1 MKILIIVVFL
11 FTPFINAF
19 GKNNNFQKN
28 DKIIDELN
36 QFPQYRNWIDFWK
49 NKIPGIEGFILEK
62 TDTVKYK
69 YSTKTDVEKWL
80 KEREFRKFTL
90 DFSPKGSFV
99 TDVYSHVGFEY
110 KNDSIYV
117 MGGDMDPSFE
127 IVNIKDS
134 ILKHLTFGPYSFFD
148 ESLWA
153 SDSICYILGFAVDDI
168 NQELSNVYGKILI
181 LKWDLSKNIL
191 TVNKSNRIQ
200 FVNKFMSFETYM
212 DYLYPKF
219 K

>member
-19 GKNNNFQKN
+19 EKNNHLQKN

-69 YSTKTDVEKWL
+69 HSTKIDVAKWL

-99 TDVYSHVGFEY
+99 IDVYSHVGFEY

-127 IVNIKDS
+127 IINIKDS
-134 ILKHLTFGPYSFFD
+134 ILTHISFGPYAFFD

-153 SDSICYILGFAVDDI
+153 SDSICYVLGFAVDDI
-168 NQELSNVYGKILI
+168 RQDVPNVDGLILI

-191 TVNKSNRIQ
+191 TVIKSNRIQ

-212 DYLYPKF
+212 GYLYPKF